1 MKNISNTIYDDVFRT
16 LINDCKYLLI
26 PLVNEIFKCNYEGDE
41 DVILKQNEI
50 LLKQQKNI
58 QKRITD
64 TSFAIRS
71 LEFEKNY
78 HLECQSKVDGSIM
91 IRMYEYDSQIARNN
105 YELYDETLYVNFPMS
120 AIIYLRSYNNT
131 TDMLKICIKTSDGNQ
146 IHNIPILK
154 IRNYDIESIFCK
166 RLLFLIPFYIFNY
179 ESELNII
186 DNNVKKYEELMNTYK
201 KIVNGLD
208 SLHEQ
213 AFIDEYTKITL
224 FELTKMVVNNL
235 ADKYKNIKKGVSEI
249 MGGKI
254 LDHPAKTIRNEGIE
268 EGRREGVREGRKEG
282 RTEGRKD
289 GREEGRKEGI
299 LAYINLSKKFNVED
313 KEIFESIVK
322 EFNVSEDYVREF
334 FMNDF

>member
-1 MKNISNTIYDDVFRT
+1 MDMGGKILEHAAKTIRNEGIEEGRKEGRKEGQKIGIQAFIKLAKKLNIDY
-16 LINDCKYLLI
+16 
-26 PLVNEIFKCNYEGDE
+26 NEIVDEIVKEFKVSEEYAKTF
-41 DVILKQNEI
+41 LK
-50 LLKQQKNI
+50 
-58 QKRITD
+58 RT
-64 TSFAIRS
+64 

-105 YELYDETLYVNFPMS
+105 YELYDETLFVNFPMS

-179 ESELNII
+179 ESELNIF

-268 EGRREGVREGRKEG
+268 EGRREG
-282 RTEGRKD
+282 
-289 GREEGRKEGI
+289 I